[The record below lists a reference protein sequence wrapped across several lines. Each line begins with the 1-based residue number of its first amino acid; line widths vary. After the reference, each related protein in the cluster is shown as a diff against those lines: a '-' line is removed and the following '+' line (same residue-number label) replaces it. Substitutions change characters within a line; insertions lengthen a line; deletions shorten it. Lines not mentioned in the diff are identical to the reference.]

1 MPFRGYIRALKGT
14 VRRQKDALLPS
25 PEVREYEQ
33 WREQHLAVRQS
44 RYPELPEPGLLSIL
58 TPVWNGSPVNYLR
71 ALAGCIAPQ
80 NPNGACEWV
89 IFDNGCTNA
98 RLTGYLQSLQE
109 RSWIKLIHSPKNI
122 GIANGLRQCLE
133 QASGRYVL
141 PVDGDDLLY
150 PDALRVVAAWIKRA
164 GSPALLYTDEDK
176 VIGRRYYQPYF
187 KPDWDPVLFLNSAYI
202 AHLGVIDRV
211 KALELRA
218 YSDPAA
224 EGSAD
229 WDLFMRFFLA
239 GYAPVHIPE
248 VVYSWRVH
256 GQSTADDAASKPYI
270 HASQK
275 AVLQRFLDGRGYA
288 PQYEIEYSPLLG
300 GAAHWHFTTRA
311 KQLPDEFVSFI
322 GEDVRPDRTDWA
334 SEALSIFELHPDTVI
349 VGGRIRNSRG
359 IITEA
364 GRHFGFGGACGC
376 PNRGRRAD
384 DPGYFAQMWKQRSV
398 SAVLTQF
405 AVIRSEFLA
414 EVQRTLPNG
423 ASAAF
428 LGAWAGALAFRQ
440 GKRVVYSP
448 FLSGVSDLDWETLIS
463 DSEKQ
468 LFLEKNASIIPDR
481 RFYPVGFSL
490 TRPFGLG
497 DPACRES

>member
-14 VRRQKDALLPS
+14 VRRQKDALLPGR
-25 PEVREYEQ
+25 EVREYER
-33 WREQHLAVRQS
+33 WRKQRLAVRQN

-58 TPVWNGSPVNYLR
+58 TPVWNGSPVPYLR
-71 ALAGCIAPQ
+71 ALADSITAQ
-80 NPNGACEWV
+80 NLNGACEWV

-98 RLTGYLQSLQE
+98 RLTTYLHSLQA
-109 RSWIKLIHSPKNI
+109 RSWVKLIHSAKNV
-122 GIANGLRQCLE
+122 GIANGLRQCLK

-150 PDALRVVAAWIKRA
+150 PDALRVVTAWIKRT
-164 GSPALLYTDEDK
+164 GWPALLYSDEDK
-176 VIGRRYYQPYF
+176 IIGRHYYQPYF

-202 AHLGVIDRV
+202 AHLGVIDRA
-211 KALELRA
+211 KALELGA

-248 VVYSWRVH
+248 VVYNWRVH

-270 HASQK
+270 HGSQK
-275 AVLQRFLDGRGYA
+275 AVLQRFLDARGYA
-288 PQYEIEYSPLLG
+288 SKYEIEYSPLLG
-300 GAAHWHFTTRA
+300 GAAHWHFTSGA
-311 KQLPDEFVSFI
+311 KQLPDEFVCFL
-322 GEDVRPDRTDWA
+322 GEDVRPDSRDWA
-334 SEALSIFELHPDTVI
+334 SEALSIFELHPETVMI
-349 VGGRIRNSRG
+349 GGRIRNSQG

-364 GRHFGFGGACGC
+364 GRHFGFDGACGC
-376 PNRGRRAD
+376 PNRGRRVD

-405 AVIRSEFLA
+405 AVIRRAFLA
-414 EVQRTLPNG
+414 ELLRGLPDNRPK
-423 ASAAF
+423 AF
-428 LGAWAGALAFRQ
+428 LGAWAGALAYRQ
-440 GKRVVYSP
+440 NKRVVYSP

-463 DSEKQ
+463 ASEKQ
-468 LFLEKNASIIPDR
+468 SFLEKNADIIPDR
-481 RFYPVGFSL
+481 RFYPACFSL

-497 DPACRES
+497 DPAC